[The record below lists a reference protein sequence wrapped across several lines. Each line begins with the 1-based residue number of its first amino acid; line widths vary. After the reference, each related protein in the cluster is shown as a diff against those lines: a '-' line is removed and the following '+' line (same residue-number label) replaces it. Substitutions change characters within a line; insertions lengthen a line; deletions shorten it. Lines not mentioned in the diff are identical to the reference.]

1 MANDA
6 QSSILNP
13 PAALRFPRRP
23 GETPRAFSAFMAFF
37 QLGHARS
44 HQAVAET
51 LGESLGTVRNWSSR
65 FNWAERLQDYNSG
78 LLEQQ
83 AHLQAENKLNHV
95 ADWNRRLEEC
105 RELEWDA
112 SQKLVAAA
120 RCFLESFG
128 DEDLRRM
135 TLSRFP
141 VPCASPS
148 PSPAPQSTEPTHPH
162 RPTPLCPPSSS
173 SCSPVSTASTASLVL
188 SRFNPQPTTIPPP
201 WLLRPLRPRQRR
213 RCRRRRTRINHQR
226 LRTLSLRI
234 LTTNPSHA

>member
-1 MANDA
+1 MSNNA
-6 QSSILNP
+6 QSSTLHP
-13 PAALRFPRRP
+13 PSALRFPRRP

-83 AHLQAENKLNHV
+83 AHLQAENELHHV

-135 TLSRFP
+135 TLSQVSRALRIASIMSRAAILGAELP
-141 VPCASPS
+141 ASPD
-148 PSPAPQSTEPTHPH
+148 A
-162 RPTPLCPPSSS
+162 
-173 SCSPVSTASTASLVL
+173 
-188 SRFNPQPTTIPPP
+188 
-201 WLLRPLRPRQRR
+201 
-213 RCRRRRTRINHQR
+213 
-226 LRTLSLRI
+226 TLSPLQQQLLAG
-234 LTTNPSHA
+234 LTRLYGQSDARNT